1 MSIEKQLLNIQN
13 ETNSLIQ
20 NISTDGNNNTKKKKF
35 SFNSDKVKN
44 IKKIFW
50 NKKFLY
56 SIPFIVSFLTLL
68 GIRPQI
74 IMIKTKKGKRKINW
88 SKLFALT
95 FIFTLI
101 GDMGI
106 FFLLK
111 RKKN

>member
-20 NISTDGNNNTKKKKF
+20 NISMDGNNDTKKKKF

-56 SIPFIVSFLTLL
+56 SIPFIVSFFN
-68 GIRPQI
+68 
-74 IMIKTKKGKRKINW
+74 INW
-88 SKLFALT
+88 NTSSNNNDKNK
-95 FIFTLI
+95 
-101 GDMGI
+101 
-106 FFLLK
+106 K
-111 RKKN
+111 REKKNKLE